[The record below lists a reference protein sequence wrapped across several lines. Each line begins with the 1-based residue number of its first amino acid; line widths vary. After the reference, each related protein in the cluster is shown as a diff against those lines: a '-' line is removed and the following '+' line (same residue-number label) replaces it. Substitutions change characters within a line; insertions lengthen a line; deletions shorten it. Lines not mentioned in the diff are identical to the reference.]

1 MASERPDHRAHLTGI
16 GAPTPPIHRY
26 QPSAPLTDLIRS
38 FWIPVWDL
46 PDDTPQIQR
55 VLQYPVCLIVVAS
68 EYARFYGVV
77 PGLST
82 VELSG
87 RGWAAGVMLQPA
99 AGRLLWGASIASMT
113 GRHVP
118 LDHLDTVDGAA
129 LEAEVRRLMEGSP
142 GEPTAHNAVA
152 AAYEAALA
160 PLLPIDEEG
169 RLVNS
174 IVELVE
180 SDTAILRVEELAE
193 RVGLTE
199 RTLQRITR
207 ERLGLTPKWLIQR
220 RRLHDAVSRLKAGTV
235 SLAELALEL
244 GYTDQAHFTRDF
256 RRATGTTPGAYL
268 SDQPG

>member
-1 MASERPDHRAHLTGI
+1 MASDRPDHRAHLTGI

-26 QPSAPLTDLIRS
+26 QPSPGVSDLIRS

-87 RGWAAGVMLQPA
+87 HGWAAGVMLQPA
-99 AGRLLWGASIASMT
+99 AGGLLWRRSMASMT

-118 LDHLDTVDGAA
+118 LDTLDTIDGAA
-129 LEAEVRRLMEGSP
+129 IVEEIRMLMITDP
-142 GEPTAHNAVA
+142 GDETAHRAVVDV
-152 AAYEAALA
+152 YERALVA
-160 PLLPIDEEG
+160 LLPIDDEG
-169 RLVNS
+169 HLVNT

-180 SDTAILRVEELAE
+180 TDTAILRVEELAE
-193 RVGLTE
+193 RVDLTE

-220 RRLHDAVSRLKAGTV
+220 RRLHDAVARLKAGTV

-268 SDQPG
+268 SDQPI